1 MNMRSFPWFLVFCC
15 LGGCALPRPRDITT
29 STAARAAFPVISD
42 ERIASETEFW
52 RSRFPD
58 PMLQGLV
65 AAAIRGNSDLR
76 VAVQRVESAR
86 ATMMAARGSLAPTLG
101 LAAGA
106 GLRRFGLYTM
116 DGAGNLGVPVY
127 RDHLLPRNLPDY
139 SAGLEASWEL
149 DLWGKLRAR
158 KAAALQRVMASEAGR
173 QLVQTGLISE
183 VACLYFDL
191 VATDSI
197 QAVLE
202 ETTRIQSEA
211 LATVTSQ
218 REAGLTTVLA
228 EEQFSARLESLR
240 AMQIEGQQ
248 EIIEIEASIR
258 ILVGNPAFRIERSTL
273 GLDAGGTSD
282 WALELPADL
291 LDRRPDVRE
300 AASELAAASADVRAV
315 RAAFLPSVSIT
326 GALGLTAFRPD
337 LLPSGQ
343 SMAYSLAGGLAAPL
357 INRSAIKAEYKQA
370 GAAEL
375 EALATYLQS
384 VVNAVVEVQSH
395 QARLEGLARLRDL
408 KARETEI
415 LTRSTETAAE
425 LFERRRATYL
435 ELLAAKQAALD
446 ARLEYVDILRRIRR
460 VQVGLYR
467 ALGGG

>member
-1 MNMRSFPWFLVFCC
+1 
-15 LGGCALPRPRDITT
+15 
-29 STAARAAFPVISD
+29 
-42 ERIASETEFW
+42 
-52 RSRFPD
+52 
-58 PMLQGLV
+58 
-65 AAAIRGNSDLR
+65 
-76 VAVQRVESAR
+76 
-86 ATMMAARGSLAPTLG
+86 
-101 LAAGA
+101 
-106 GLRRFGLYTM
+106 M

-326 GALGLTAFRPD
+326 GALGLTALRPD